1 MFEEK
6 SFQQSRWPSER
17 RTLKQPDRLPEI
29 DEATLRRKIEHAQR
43 AGDTQ
48 ALPFGRADASALIN
62 EQQIGMEGCRQ
73 GDCGG
78 FSFVKFGVVDWC
90 KPFCSDDLKPS
101 RWGGDPTLNQ
111 RGRDRIGEFR
121 LDRVGKHHSFKQAG
135 KKFNMAIRIR

>member
-29 DEATLRRKIEHAQR
+29 DEATLRRKIENAQR

-78 FSFVKFGVVDWC
+78 FSFVKFGVVDWF
-90 KPFCSDDLKPS
+90 KPIRSDDLKP
-101 RWGGDPTLNQ
+101 GGGSAIQ
-111 RGRDRIGEFR
+111 R
-121 LDRVGKHHSFKQAG
+121 
-135 KKFNMAIRIR
+135 